1 MSQYQTLQDHED
13 NQIFTAQQNMDAI
26 STLNRPIQIS
36 PANPV
41 AKTIPSILA
50 QGTSGPGPFTGANT
64 STGKRVTSTYG
75 PASRGYTSLR
85 FYGAGV
91 Y

>member
-1 MSQYQTLQDHED
+1 MSQYQTLRDHED
-13 NQIFTAQQNMDAI
+13 NQFFTAQQNADAI
-26 STLNRPIQIS
+26 ATLNRPIQIS

-50 QGTSGPGPFTGANT
+50 QGTSGPGPFTGATT
-64 STGKRVTSTYG
+64 STGKRATSLYG
-75 PASRGYTSLR
+75 PSSRGYASLR
-85 FYGAGV
+85 YYGNGV